1 MPRLFWDTIGKRYYE
16 TGVRRGVLW
25 VMNRYHEG
33 SSIRM
38 YGPGVA
44 WNGLTA
50 VTETPSGAEETALY
64 ADDIKYLS
72 LRSTEEFGCT
82 IEAYTY
88 PDEFMQCDGSV
99 EVSDG
104 VVIGQQKRC
113 TFAFSYVT
121 TVGND
126 TDGNDYGYKLHIIY
140 GCTASPSERAYSS
153 INDSPEAITFSWE
166 VSTIPVD
173 VPGYKPTSIITIDS
187 TKLNADAK
195 VGFQSIQDI
204 LYGGAPNQG
213 ALHAAAKKPGSDEH
227 YTVPEILGYDWHL
240 ETTYTSELLM
250 PEQILRIMDPNAT
263 PLPNPMSKN
272 QNGIN

>member
-33 SSIRM
+33 SDIRM

-50 VTETPSGAEETALY
+50 ITETPSGAEETALY

-88 PDEFMQCDGSV
+88 PNEFMQCDGSV
-99 EVSDG
+99 EASDG
-104 VVIGQQKRC
+104 TVIGQQKRL

-153 INDSPEAITFSWE
+153 INDSPEDVTFSWE

-173 VPGYKPTSIITIDS
+173 VPGFKPTSIITIDS
-187 TKLNADAK
+187 TKLDDDAK

-204 LYGGAPNQG
+204 LYGGGLNMG
-213 ALHAAAKKPGSDEH
+213 ALKATAKDEMTGEH
-227 YTVPEILGYDWHL
+227 YTVPQILGYEWSYSGLHSL
-240 ETTYTSELLM
+240 LLM
-250 PEQILRIMDPNAT
+250 PEEIVKIMDPNAT
-263 PLPNPMSKN
+263 PAPNPL

>member
-25 VMNRYHEG
+25 VMNRYKEG
-33 SSIRM
+33 SNIAT
-38 YGPGVA
+38 YNTGVA

-50 VTETPSGAEETALY
+50 ITETPSGAEETALY

-88 PDEFMQCDGSV
+88 PNEFMLCDGTI
-99 EVSDG
+99 EASDG
-104 VVIGQQKRC
+104 TVIGQQKRL

-173 VPGYKPTSIITIDS
+173 VPGFKPTSIITIDS
-187 TKLNADAK
+187 TKLTEDTK

-204 LYGGAPNQG
+204 LYGSFDNQG
-213 ALHAAAKKPGSDEH
+213 ALHAAAKKSDGTH
-227 YTVPEILGYDWHL
+227 YTVPEILGYEWFITENHV
-240 ETTYTSELLM
+240 SQLLM
-250 PEQILRIMDPNAT
+250 PEHIIRIMDPHAE
-263 PLPNPMSKN
+263 PLPNPLKLN